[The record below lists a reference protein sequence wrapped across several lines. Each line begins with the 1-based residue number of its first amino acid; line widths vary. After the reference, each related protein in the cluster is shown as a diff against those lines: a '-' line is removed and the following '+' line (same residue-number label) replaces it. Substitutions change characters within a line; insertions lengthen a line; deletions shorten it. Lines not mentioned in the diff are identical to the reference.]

1 MNNDYF
7 TINHTNT
14 ELEFIFSPLIHD
26 IIFEDSNY
34 IIPYRTT
41 HTQYYKIYQ
50 DLTFKIIDKLNLIS
64 TNGYLNIFIKFSISS
79 IPSIIITNFHENDY
93 NIIQNIVSQQI
104 TTYIN
109 NVFSIFV

>member
-7 TINHTNT
+7 TINHMDT

-50 DLTFKIIDKLNLIS
+50 DLTFKIINKLTPI
-64 TNGYLNIFIKFSISS
+64 IKSINVYIKYKQT
-79 IPSIIITNFHENDY
+79 IPCIIITHFHKNDY

-104 TTYIN
+104 TNYIN
-109 NVFSIFV
+109 NIFSTFV